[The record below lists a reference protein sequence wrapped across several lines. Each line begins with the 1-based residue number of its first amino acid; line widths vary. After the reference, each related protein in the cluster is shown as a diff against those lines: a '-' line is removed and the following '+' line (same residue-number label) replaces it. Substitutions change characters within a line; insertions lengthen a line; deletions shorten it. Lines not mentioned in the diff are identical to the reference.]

1 VSLRI
6 EADASRA
13 LAELDRLSRGPDPG
27 TFEVPLAAA
36 TAAVASRVHKISGRL
51 AESGHP
57 SSEMSEGRW
66 EGTLA
71 YARYPGIFELA
82 RGNRPTGNHP
92 EGKHFFFD
100 PGGEDFLRGVR
111 RALVAYVTDGEE
123 SELG

>member
-1 VSLRI
+1 VSFRLTV
-6 EADASRA
+6 DASRA
-13 LAELDRLSRGPDPG
+13 LAELDRLARGPDPG

-36 TAAVASRVHKISGRL
+36 TAATASRVHKLTGRL

-82 RGNRPTGNHP
+82 RGNRPTKNHP

-100 PGGEDFLRGVR
+100 PGGENYLQGVR
-111 RALVAYVTDGEE
+111 RALVAYVTDGDETD
-123 SELG
+123 L